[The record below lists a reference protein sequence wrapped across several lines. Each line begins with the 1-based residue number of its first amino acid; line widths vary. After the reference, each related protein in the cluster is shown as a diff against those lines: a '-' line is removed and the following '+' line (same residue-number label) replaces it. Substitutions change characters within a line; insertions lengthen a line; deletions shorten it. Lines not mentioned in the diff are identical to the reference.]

1 MANENN
7 PMIDLLGAADQV
19 VDAMVTAK
27 LKKAAEENNDEFA
40 IALMNLCAEYGITG
54 RKLIEFVY
62 KIDALMKLNE
72 SLPTKDGDT

>member
-1 MANENN
+1 MDKTEGKND
-7 PMIDLLGAADQV
+7 MLGAADQV
-19 VDAMVTAK
+19 VDAIVTAK

-40 IALMNLCAEYGITG
+40 IALMDLCSEYGITG

-72 SLPTKDGDT
+72 SLPKNEDGDT